1 MDFLALA
8 HYAVMIFLIFRH
20 SVAALTLWS
29 QLPNP
34 SVHLGNLFISPP
46 SVQCFL
52 FPLPLKRQCFHPHP
66 AHLSQSEIQLQI
78 FVGGQD
84 YLWYPN
90 TSASKSCRRKAC
102 APPEL
107 PVITESAVV
116 LEIRRLRERLGLQ
129 RSWGTC
135 AEHHICICGGQ
146 TCIMHSLDHDASSHL
161 ETQD

>member
-8 HYAVMIFLIFRH
+8 HYAVMIFLIFKH
-20 SVAALTLWS
+20 SVAALASKSFSSSGKPFHFTS
-29 QLPNP
+29 QC
-34 SVHLGNLFISPP
+34 SVFSLSFTP
-46 SVQCFL
+46 
-52 FPLPLKRQCFHPHP
+52 KRPCFHPHP

-146 TCIMHSLDHDASSHL
+146 RCIMHSLDHDASSHL